1 MSMSRRFWFLVM
13 ILVGLA
19 LGLLYGWVINP
30 VKYIDT
36 SPDSLSPDYKAD
48 YILMVAEAYRA
59 EGDLDLAARRLAFLG
74 ATPPLEM
81 VRQAVVY
88 AGAEKYPPSDVDLL
102 IRLTQALQSW
112 DPGATPVKP

>member
-13 ILVGLA
+13 ILAGLG

-36 SPDSLSPDYKAD
+36 SPDSLRSDYKAD

-59 EGDLDLAARRLAFLG
+59 EGDPALAARRLAFLG
-74 ATPPLEM
+74 STPPLEM
-81 VRQAVVY
+81 AQQAVLY
-88 AGAEKYPPSDVDLL
+88 AGTAKYPPSDVDLL
-102 IRLTQALQSW
+102 IRLVQALQSW
-112 DPGATPVKP
+112 NAEATPVNP